1 MQTRDKFYDDISKL
15 FNNAVGV
22 AKGAK
27 EEAENMFDSWMDR
40 WLAERNLVTREEF
53 DAIRI
58 LATKLK
64 EENDVLRSRIDH
76 LESKAGHPHGSADP
90 SAVKNVSSQQI
101 ADRVGWTLRR
111 LQEHF
116 KREGVAKIGERYIFT
131 EAEAEEIIL
140 KLSKDGNAEKER
152 ES

>member
-27 EEAENMFDSWMDR
+27 DEAENMFDSWMDR

-64 EENDVLRSRIDH
+64 EENDDLRFRIES
-76 LESKAGHPHGSADP
+76 LESNAVQSQGFADP
-90 SAVKNVSSQQI
+90 NAAKSVSSQQI
-101 ADRVGWTLRR
+101 ADEIGWTLRR

-140 KLSKDGNAEKER
+140 KLRKDADAAQKNG
-152 ES
+152 S

>member
-53 DAIRI
+53 DAIRT

-64 EENDVLRSRIDH
+64 EENDALRSRIDD
-76 LESKAGHPHGSADP
+76 LESKAAQSQGAADP
-90 SAVKNVSSQQI
+90 DAARSVSSQHI
-101 ADRVGWTLRR
+101 ADEIGWTLRR

-140 KLSKDGNAEKER
+140 KLRKDADAAQKSG
-152 ES
+152 S

>member
-1 MQTRDKFYDDISKL
+1 MQTRDKLYDDISKL

-64 EENDVLRSRIDH
+64 EENDDLRSRIEE
-76 LESKAGHPHGSADP
+76 LESNAAQPRGAADP
-90 SAVKNVSSQQI
+90 SAAKSVSSQQI
-101 ADRVGWTLRR
+101 ADEIGWTLRR

-116 KREGVAKIGERYIFT
+116 KREGVAKVGERYIFT
-131 EAEAEEIIL
+131 EAEAEDIIRKL
-140 KLSKDGNAEKER
+140 KENPAAA
-152 ES
+152 

>member
-64 EENDVLRSRIDH
+64 EENDDLRSRIEE
-76 LESKAGHPHGSADP
+76 LESNSAQSRGAADP
-90 SAVKNVSSQQI
+90 SAVKSVSSQQI
-101 ADRVGWTLRR
+101 ADEIGWTLRR

-116 KREGVAKIGERYIFT
+116 KREGVAKVGERYIFT
-131 EAEAEEIIL
+131 EAEAEDIIRKL
-140 KLSKDGNAEKER
+140 KKDPAAA
-152 ES
+152 